1 MNNPN
6 VKVLT
11 LNKNRIKFF
20 GVDYFA
26 NFYDGSHPTFK
37 YFASSI
43 DELMIYRDEMIGF
56 NQYKYDL
63 FKMEIR
69 NIEEKSIVGFFQ
81 NPDIYQ
87 DLDSIDFILED
98 LKSCGLGLFL
108 ETNSEK
114 ILNDLEKLKEFQK
127 TNPLLIA
134 IPINSFQNI
143 EVSFFEKQASLEVMS
158 KVIHKLTDSNLNVG
172 LIFKPL
178 IPRLNDEVSEL
189 EKIIDKADSLNVN
202 FIYPSF
208 TLYFDSY
215 KLKNFYDI
223 IEKERPEL
231 RNFYFD
237 KYGQKLSWESQNLNE
252 LKKVLV
258 FNSKKSKIKYAMK
271 DIINIYRDDTYTQ
284 LKLF

>member
-1 MNNPN
+1 VNNPN
-6 VKVLT
+6 QKVLT

-26 NFYDGSHPTFK
+26 NFYDGSQSTFK
-37 YFASSI
+37 FFASSI
-43 DELMIYRDEMIGF
+43 DELMIYHDEMVSF
-56 NQYKYDL
+56 NQYKYEL

-69 NIEEKSIVGFFQ
+69 NIEEKSIIGLFQ
-81 NPDIYQ
+81 NPDVYR
-87 DLDSIDFILED
+87 DLESIDFILED
-98 LKSCGLGLFL
+98 LKNSGLGLFL

-114 ILNDLEKLKEFQK
+114 ILNDIEILKEFQK

-134 IPINSFQNI
+134 IPINSNKSI
-143 EVSFFEKQASLEVMS
+143 NVSFFEKQANLEAMS

-178 IPRLNDEVSEL
+178 IPRLNDDVEEL
-189 EKIIDKADSLNVN
+189 KKIIDKADGLNVN

-223 IEKERPEL
+223 IEIERPEL

-252 LKKVLV
+252 LKKMLV

-271 DIINIYRDDTYTQ
+271 DIISLYRDDTYTQ

>member
-6 VKVLT
+6 LKVLT

-26 NFYDGSHPTFK
+26 NFYNGSHETFK

-43 DELMIYRDEMIGF
+43 DELMIYHDEMVSF
-56 NQYKYDL
+56 NQYKYEL

-87 DLDSIDFILED
+87 DLDSIEFILED
-98 LKSCGLGLFL
+98 LKKCELGLFL
-108 ETNSEK
+108 ETNSDK
-114 ILNDLEKLKEFQK
+114 ILNDLKALKEFQK
-127 TNPLLIA
+127 SNPLLIA
-134 IPINSFQNI
+134 IPINSYQSI
-143 EVSFFEKQASLEVMS
+143 DVSFFDKQANLAAMN
-158 KVIHKLTDSNLNVG
+158 KTIHKLTDNNLNVG
-172 LIFKPL
+172 LVFKPL
-178 IPRLNDEVSEL
+178 IPRLNDEVEEL
-189 EKIIDKADSLNVN
+189 EKIIDKANSLNVN

-223 IEKERPEL
+223 IEKERSEL
-231 RNFYFD
+231 KNFYFD
-237 KYGQKLSWESQNLNE
+237 KYGQKFRWESQNLKE

-258 FNSKKSKIKYAMK
+258 FNSKKNKIKYAMK
-271 DIINIYRDDTYTQ
+271 DIINLYRDDTYTQ

>member
-6 VKVLT
+6 QKVLT

-26 NFYDGSHPTFK
+26 NFYDGSQSTFK
-37 YFASSI
+37 FFASSI
-43 DELMIYRDEMIGF
+43 DELMIYHDEMVSF
-56 NQYKYDL
+56 NQYKYEL

-69 NIEEKSIVGFFQ
+69 NIEEKSIIGLFQ
-81 NPDIYQ
+81 NPDVYR
-87 DLDSIDFILED
+87 DLESIDFILED
-98 LKSCGLGLFL
+98 LKNSGLGLFL

-114 ILNDLEKLKEFQK
+114 ILNDIEILKEFQK

-134 IPINSFQNI
+134 IPINSNKSI
-143 EVSFFEKQASLEVMS
+143 NVSFFEKQANLEAMS

-178 IPRLNDEVSEL
+178 IPRLNDDVEEL
-189 EKIIDKADSLNVN
+189 KKIIDKADGLNVN

-223 IEKERPEL
+223 IEIERPEL

-252 LKKVLV
+252 LKKMLV

-271 DIINIYRDDTYTQ
+271 DIISLYRDDTYTQ